1 MDRNYI
7 LELAK
12 WFDNSSLSSFIWV
25 EGDSTL
31 KLKKKINIVSP
42 VVPTKEIPM
51 KQPIM
56 KESIINEVEIETN
69 KMLSEEKS
77 KEELLEDVFIVRSPV
92 VGSFYASVSPDEAPF
107 IKIGQR
113 VSKGDTLCIVEA
125 MKLFNEVEA
134 PVEGIIKNIFPSNGD
149 MLEFDQKIV
158 EIEVK

>member
-1 MDRNYI
+1 MDRNDI

-12 WFDNSSLSSFIWV
+12 WFDSSSLSSFIWV

-31 KLKKKINIVSP
+31 KLKKEINIVSP
-42 VVPTKEIPM
+42 LVPTKEILV
-51 KQPIM
+51 KQPV
-56 KESIINEVEIETN
+56 INETEIESN
-69 KMLSEEKS
+69 KMVSEEKE
-77 KEELLEDVFIVRSPV
+77 KEEVSEDVFIVRSPV
-92 VGSFYASVSPDEAPF
+92 VGTFYASVSPDEAPF

-113 VSKGDTLCIVEA
+113 VSKGDTLFIVEA

-134 PVEGIIKNIFPSNGD
+134 PVDGIIKNIFPSNGD